1 MSSCLKE
8 RKTSRLGGEMI
19 GMYILDTGSCSGETE
34 VDGYDMGVND
44 DGLCSCIGYLHASSS
59 IFFFGRLIRKEHAN
73 ANDSHSR
80 WKRYGPA
87 APPVHMTNR

>member
-1 MSSCLKE
+1 MSWVSMMTAYVAAL
-8 RKTSRLGGEMI
+8 RDPHWL
-19 GMYILDTGSCSGETE
+19 LA
-34 VDGYDMGVND
+34 
-44 DGLCSCIGYLHASSS
+44 CIIKY
-59 IFFFGRLIRKEHAN
+59 FFFGRLIRKEHAN